1 MDDYRC
7 YDNKRFSNSVCQID
21 MERLKQYIDF
31 IQEVEKLKS
40 VLRTAWTSSGRQ
52 ESTAE
57 HSWRLAL
64 LAVLFISDFSELDGL
79 KILKMCLVHDL
90 GELYDGDISALLL
103 PDEQEKHMKEKM
115 AMERMLSLLPQE
127 VGSDLLAIWNE
138 YNENQTEE
146 AHWVKALDKAET
158 ILQHNQG
165 NNPPDFDYKFNLEYG
180 KSYFSANSSLVT
192 LRNLLDLE
200 TQKHC

>member
-1 MDDYRC
+1 
-7 YDNKRFSNSVCQID
+7 

-64 LAVLFISDFSELDGL
+64 LAVLFINDFPELDGL
-79 KILKMCLVHDL
+79 KILKMCLIHDL

-103 PDEQEKHMKEKM
+103 PDEQEKHTKEKM
-115 AMERMLSLLPQE
+115 SMERMLSLLPQE

-192 LRNLLDLE
+192 LRTLLDLE
-200 TQKHC
+200 TQKHCSLNIDRKYGY

>member
-1 MDDYRC
+1 
-7 YDNKRFSNSVCQID
+7 

-64 LAVLFISDFSELDGL
+64 LAVLFISDFPELDGL

>member
-1 MDDYRC
+1 
-7 YDNKRFSNSVCQID
+7 

-64 LAVLFISDFSELDGL
+64 LAVLFISDFPELDGL
-79 KILKMCLVHDL
+79 KILKMCLIHDL

-103 PDEQEKHMKEKM
+103 PDEQEKHTKEKM

-127 VGSDLLAIWNE
+127 IGSDLLAIWNE

-165 NNPPDFDYKFNLEYG
+165 NNPSDFDYKFNLEYG